1 MHFIRVIISFKTQV
15 IHTGTLC
22 PSRDILERF
31 MRDSPEIHGEIT
43 VRYVRDK
50 KVTRVTTRDSRV
62 LYAPGQFIERHMIRF
77 E

>member
-1 MHFIRVIISFKTQV
+1 
-15 IHTGTLC
+15 
-22 PSRDILERF
+22 

-62 LYAPGQFIERHMIRF
+62 LYAPGQFIERRIINVRF